1 MIFLLDSTAILS
13 PVWASG
19 GVTDCCI
26 GVALSSY
33 PSSYLISLIVAK
45 PKVLF
50 GDQCQWSNTRMY
62 KYESY
67 SEHKI
72 FGLAVI
78 LRLSGGGFCCC
89 GQPSENYFVV
99 F

>member
-1 MIFLLDSTAILS
+1 MLHKENYMAMIHDVILDSTAILS
-13 PVWASG
+13 EQPVWASG

-50 GDQCQWSNTRMY
+50 GDQWQWPNTRMY
-62 KYESY
+62 K
-67 SEHKI
+67 
-72 FGLAVI
+72 
-78 LRLSGGGFCCC
+78 
-89 GQPSENYFVV
+89 SEN
-99 F
+99 